1 MHIQAFQF
9 ETVLQTN
16 EQSDTNRYVNILLNI
31 KIILFISI
39 EKINGKKGWEWKP
52 LIQCCPLKVH

>member
-31 KIILFISI
+31 KIILFI
-39 EKINGKKGWEWKP
+39 
-52 LIQCCPLKVH
+52 